1 MINKKYVSVIVVFL
15 LTFSLIT
22 YFDIF
27 ASGESKKN
35 ELNDLH
41 SKVESIIEGKED
53 NIAVFIG
60 TADGEIAINEDK
72 VYSSASTIK
81 VPILMEAL
89 RQGNQGTLNL
99 DEKVTITSDDITTG
113 GGIVRQMSD
122 DLELSVRDLA
132 FLMIILSDNTTTN
145 MMIDRVGMNSVNK
158 LCDEIGCE
166 NTKLQRKMME
176 NPNLGDNLTTAK
188 DMGTILKEVYEGDV
202 LNKEAKQEFLR
213 IMGEQKLGT
222 LSTYRDGTE
231 HKGIKVYSKGGS
243 LGSTGVRHDVG
254 IITNGDKA
262 AYVAVLTEDLSV
274 KEARLAIAQ
283 IGESVMDYLVE

>member
-60 TADGEIAINEDK
+60 TADGEIAINEEK

-99 DEKVTITSDDITTG
+99 D
-113 GGIVRQMSD
+113 
-122 DLELSVRDLA
+122 
-132 FLMIILSDNTTTN
+132 
-145 MMIDRVGMNSVNK
+145 
-158 LCDEIGCE
+158 
-166 NTKLQRKMME
+166 
-176 NPNLGDNLTTAK
+176 
-188 DMGTILKEVYEGDV
+188 
-202 LNKEAKQEFLR
+202 
-213 IMGEQKLGT
+213 
-222 LSTYRDGTE
+222 
-231 HKGIKVYSKGGS
+231 
-243 LGSTGVRHDVG
+243 
-254 IITNGDKA
+254 
-262 AYVAVLTEDLSV
+262 
-274 KEARLAIAQ
+274 
-283 IGESVMDYLVE
+283 